1 MKIKFGLT
9 QSLINEISERATKME
24 VNQRLAVDDR
34 VRLLYMDDPIAIPAN
49 SEGIVIGI
57 QKTPWGEQ
65 FMVQWDNGRTLDIM
79 DDADV
84 WVKLSN

>member
-9 QSLINEISERATKME
+9 QSLVNEVTERATKME
-24 VNQRLAVDDR
+24 VNQRWVADDR

-49 SEGIVIGI
+49 SEGTVVRI

-65 FMVQWDNGRTLDIM
+65 YVVEWDNGRTLDLM
-79 DDADV
+79 ADSDV